1 MCVEL
6 SVKDWC
12 DCPDCSKALTGVPEL
27 GGHAVCLSDQN
38 RAAHV
43 SEGQEMRRL
52 CPGDTG

>member
-1 MCVEL
+1 M
-6 SVKDWC
+6 KDWC
-12 DCPDCSKALTGVPEL
+12 DCPDCSKALTGVPES